1 MHDRRIDGA
10 TYTFGNAGA
19 LVMNAMTWYDHETES
34 IWSQPV
40 GLSFRGPLQGTQLEL
55 LPFQLTTWSNW
66 FDNYPETLVMTNDV
80 NRLGNARQGFRP
92 DYVVGL
98 VLGNTS
104 KAFYYEDVAEVR
116 VINDSLDG
124 TPVVVWAENNDF
136 TAYVRRLDDQTLTF
150 VLEGDEI
157 VDLETGS
164 RWDLRRGLA
173 KEGPLAGKGLQS
185 VPSLSSYD
193 WAFEDFYPQG
203 EFYQP

>member
-1 MHDRRIDGA
+1 VHDRRIDGA

-19 LVMNAMTWYDHETES
+19 LVMNAMTWFDHETES

-98 VLGNTS
+98 VLGNIA

-116 VINDSLDG
+116 VINDTLAGS
-124 TPVVVWAENNDF
+124 PVVVWAENNDF
-136 TAYVRRLDDQTLTF
+136 TAYLRRLGDQTLTF

-164 RWDLRRGLA
+164 IWDLRRGLA
-173 KEGPLAGKGLQS
+173 KEGSLAGKGLQS

-203 EFYQP
+203 EIYQP